1 MALTKVTYGLLS
13 ADTSAID
20 LNIDANT
27 LYVDSSANRVGIG
40 TSSPAYFLHVKHANN
55 TETVTESVGDYFP
68 STSIKRTGGS
78 SKTNY
83 YWEFQI
89 GSSGNLNFKDRTNS
103 YYPIILNASGDV
115 LLGNNTSGANPTMF
129 IDQSTG
135 RVGIGTSSPGVHLD
149 IESST
154 NNAQIEITATDGTDQ
169 SYGIFGATG
178 NNSNGAG
185 FYIQDKTA
193 SGSPIRFKID
203 TSGNVGI
210 GTTSPSSAKLVVS
223 GAKTQSGGAPIGNI
237 LIADSTALA
246 ANVGGGITFQGVYHT
261 GGNLTGLASIEAM
274 KETAT
279 HNEYGGALV
288 LKAREDQGAMN
299 EVVRFTST
307 GNLQF
312 SKKGTNFVTPGFTY
326 HTNNYLYLRG
336 GSSGLIL
343 TDDSG
348 INTVQ
353 IIDGSNGYINI
364 ETGDGSSRM
373 RITSTGKVGIGTTN
387 PNGNFHVGSS
397 NATGDA
403 TNPAIQIGGTNSY
416 RLGLY
421 TDSEAAYIENKNGD
435 NGLVFRVK
443 TAGEAMR
450 IAGGTGT
457 IFLGSNKYGYFRGGV
472 ENSFSSGWNANSDT
486 YSTWINFE
494 GYQGG
499 TTKFRDLSIGNG
511 KQVAIVKFDGSSGNV
526 GIGELNPDAP
536 LHITS
541 NTPIIAYDESDTSQ
555 EFRLG
560 VFGGAFALYDSNDTA
575 FRMLVDGDGRVGIG
589 TSAPTGQRLC
599 IGGHSTS
606 DTMTEANAWFVAEA
620 TGGDGIAIGSI
631 ASSPY
636 TTWIQ
641 SGYLN
646 TMGTSNHY
654 PISLN
659 PHDGLVL
666 INTSTNAGLSNNV
679 GGARYGHS
687 FGGGQQVNSTNN
699 DTNLILNMSNGYSN
713 ALVLFRYNGS
723 TKGTISTNG
732 SAVAYNTSSDYRLK
746 QNEIAVWDG
755 TTVLKQLKPYKFNWK
770 ADPTGEAVQGFFA
783 HEVAEVIP
791 EVVSGEKDGEEM
803 QGIDHSKLVPLLVK
817 TIQELEARITELE
830 SK

>member
-210 GTTSPSSAKLVVS
+210 GTTAPTRRLSVKKDTTITSGFNDITEFLDTTIGAGGSVS
-223 GAKTQSGGAPIGNI
+223 
-237 LIADSTALA
+237 L
-246 ANVGGGITFQGVYHT
+246 NVGRANSTR
-261 GGNLTGLASIEAM
+261 NLGKMAFKYAGAGSTSNALNFGFYDADNLM
-274 KETAT
+274 TLTA
-279 HNEYGGALV
+279 
-288 LKAREDQGAMN
+288 
-299 EVVRFTST
+299 
-307 GNLQF
+307 
-312 SKKGTNFVTPGFTY
+312 
-326 HTNNYLYLRG
+326 G
-336 GSSGLIL
+336 GSL
-343 TDDSG
+343 
-348 INTVQ
+348 
-353 IIDGSNGYINI
+353 
-364 ETGDGSSRM
+364 
-373 RITSTGKVGIGTTN
+373 GIGTTS
-387 PNGNFHVGSS
+387 PARPLHVNGSARLSNGASLEWGGTSANIAGSS
-397 NATGDA
+397 S
-403 TNPAIQIGGTNSY
+403 TNT
-416 RLGLY
+416 LF
-421 TDSEAAYIENKNGD
+421 
-435 NGLVFRVK
+435 FR
-443 TAGEAMR
+443 TASTERMR
-450 IAGGTGT
+450 I
-457 IFLGSNKYGYFRGGV
+457 S
-472 ENSFSSGWNANSDT
+472 
-486 YSTWINFE
+486 
-494 GYQGG
+494 
-499 TTKFRDLSIGNG
+499 
-511 KQVAIVKFDGSSGNV
+511 SSGNV
-526 GIGELNPDAP
+526 GIGETNPDAP

-666 INTSTNAGLSNNV
+666 INSSTNIGMSNNV

-755 TTVLKQLKPYKFNWK
+755 TTILKQLTPYKFNWK

>member
-27 LYVDSSANRVGIG
+27 LYVDSSAN
-40 TSSPAYFLHVKHANN
+40 
-55 TETVTESVGDYFP
+55 
-68 STSIKRTGGS
+68 
-78 SKTNY
+78 
-83 YWEFQI
+83 
-89 GSSGNLNFKDRTNS
+89 
-103 YYPIILNASGDV
+103 
-115 LLGNNTSGANPTMF
+115 
-129 IDQSTG
+129 

-620 TGGDGIAIGSI
+620 TGGDGIAMGSI

-659 PHDGLVL
+659 PHNGLVL